1 MKLNATNKAEVD
13 AAIRRQLEVKE
24 QQVEDPKLTFKKAV
38 LGISKLDPNIASVG
52 ELTRTAKAVARKGF
66 KNIDI
71 KQLEEES
78 EVYSSKHY
86 IYGEL
91 IVKCWRDF
99 VKVKVENEV
108 DGQINSPS

>member
-1 MKLNATNKAEVD
+1 
-13 AAIRRQLEVKE
+13 
-24 QQVEDPKLTFKKAV
+24 V
-38 LGISKLDPNIASVG
+38 LGISKLDQNIASVG
-52 ELTRTAKAVARKGF
+52 ELTRTAKAVAKRGF

-71 KQLEEES
+71 KQLEEDS

-99 VKVKVENEV
+99 VKVKVENEEHHV
-108 DGQINSPS
+108 DGQSPSQTVQES